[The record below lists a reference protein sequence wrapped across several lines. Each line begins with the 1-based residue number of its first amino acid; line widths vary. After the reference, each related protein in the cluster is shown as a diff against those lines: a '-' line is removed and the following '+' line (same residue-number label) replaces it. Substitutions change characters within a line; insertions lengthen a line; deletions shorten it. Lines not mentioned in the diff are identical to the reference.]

1 MIEHTKDALWLLNK
15 VIGNKDQQIQTI
27 FPSNVSQA
35 SLLDNIN
42 KTLENYYAS
51 QPDLIFACLRV
62 LVTYLQKLDIEGH

>member
-15 VIGNKDQQIQTI
+15 VIGNKDQQISTI

-51 QPDLIFACLRV
+51 
-62 LVTYLQKLDIEGH
+62 